1 MNHDQ
6 LFKEILQRF
15 FHEFMLL
22 FFPEQ
27 AKAIDF
33 RRVRFHSLEVFT
45 EYLKGDEK
53 RLDVAVEA
61 PLKSG
66 EAQWVWIHIESEL
79 RRRKTQPLRSFRYFA
94 ALRLR
99 REEPILPIVV
109 YLRGP
114 RREIRTETYR
124 EETLGLPVLDFQFQ
138 AVNLAGLSAWEFL
151 KTRKPLAA
159 ALAALMD
166 SRGESRAV
174 LKARCMAAIAK
185 SRVAEAKRI
194 LLLHCLDSYLALAGQ
209 EQQEYNALLTESQY
223 VEASQMVTSFLMKA
237 RDEAL
242 REGREE
248 GREEGRKDSVL
259 DLARIRFGRIPRI
272 VSQRVKA
279 AEDEGELRR
288 LIAEIVAAESPS
300 DLNLKSE

>member
-1 MNHDQ
+1 MTGDDGVRKDGPRPESNIGAHNLGHDQ
-6 LFKEILQRF
+6 LFKEIFKLF

-66 EAQWVWIHIESEL
+66 DAQWVWIHIESEL

-99 REEPILPIVV
+99 HEAPILPIVV

-114 RREIRTETYR
+114 RREIRQESYC
-124 EETLGLPVLDFQFQ
+124 EETL
-138 AVNLAGLSAWEFL
+138 
-151 KTRKPLAA
+151 
-159 ALAALMD
+159 
-166 SRGESRAV
+166 
-174 LKARCMAAIAK
+174 
-185 SRVAEAKRI
+185 
-194 LLLHCLDSYLALAGQ
+194 
-209 EQQEYNALLTESQY
+209 
-223 VEASQMVTSFLMKA
+223 
-237 RDEAL
+237 
-242 REGREE
+242 
-248 GREEGRKDSVL
+248 
-259 DLARIRFGRIPRI
+259 
-272 VSQRVKA
+272 
-279 AEDEGELRR
+279 
-288 LIAEIVAAESPS
+288 EIG
-300 DLNLKSE
+300 